1 MLDALKFAFEILIVA
16 ALALPWLAV
25 LIRMFPSDLGAAL
38 QFDLSFL
45 PKPAQDAVTVTLVIA
60 LGYLLGSAVERIS
73 RSFFNDE
80 LWLIVPTEHQIRE
93 NVYND
98 VYCQDHLL
106 SKLSL
111 PLASPGK
118 PSQSF
123 ALCLGTV
130 KEDTPK
136 KFNTRVEDLFRLQE
150 GAVLLEGQDKVERLK
165 EYYDQITVLRGAA
178 FNGFLLFAVCAF
190 GACGNLRARWSGHGL
205 LRWLTFA
212 PAGFMAAWGCVTLW
226 NKLHE
231 TSHSL
236 YSHPPL
242 ADSIFIL
249 VGVTGFFVIA
259 RAEKP
264 AAWLRL
270 CLVAA
275 IVTLASFAGWWWT
288 EIMYDLQVIHSQP
301 QLVQD
306 AASIEKVK

>member
-16 ALALPWLAV
+16 ALALPCLAV
-25 LIRMFPSDLGAAL
+25 LIRMFPSSLGAAL
-38 QFDLSFL
+38 QFDLSFV

-80 LWLIVPTEHQIRE
+80 LWLVVPTEDQIRE

-98 VYCQDHLL
+98 VYCQGHLL
-106 SKLSL
+106 NELSL
-111 PLASPGK
+111 PLKGAR

-123 ALCLGTV
+123 ALCFGTD
-130 KEDTPK
+130 KPDTPE
-136 KFNTRVEDLFRLQE
+136 KFHTRVQDLFRLQE
-150 GAVLLEGQDKVERLK
+150 GAVLLEGQDKVERMK

-190 GACGNLRARWSGHGL
+190 GACGDLRTRWSGHGFLRL
-205 LRWLTFA
+205 LAFA
-212 PAGFMAAWGCVTLW
+212 PAGFMAAWGCVALW
-226 NKLHE
+226 NQLHK

-259 RAEKP
+259 RAERP
-264 AAWLRL
+264 AAWFRL